1 MLLQVLGLSQ
11 ISMLCSNLE
20 KELGLHEKELGTLSY
35 EKELSTLRASV
46 SRQAFDSDND
56 QI

>member
-1 MLLQVLGLSQ
+1 MLLQVLALSQ